1 MADPR
6 FFDRAGPFSLAAL
19 AALSGATLRDPKAA
33 ERLIADVAPL
43 ETAGP
48 DDLTFFDNRKYRDAF
63 ARSRAGAAFVDK
75 RAIEHAP
82 AGIVLLVTSTPY
94 KAFARAAQAFYP
106 IEPVVPRRALS
117 AIIDPAA
124 TVPADCEIAD
134 HVVIAAG
141 VRLGARCQIGPNTVI
156 GAAVELGEDCRVGAN
171 VTLSHCLIG
180 SRVVLHPGV
189 RIGQAG
195 FGFAPDPA
203 GPVKIP
209 QLGRVI
215 IGDDADIGAN
225 TTIDRGSGHDTVIGP
240 GTMIDNLVQIGH
252 NVVLGRGCILAG
264 QVGISGST
272 ELGDFV
278 MAGGQAGLTGHLKI
292 GSGARIAAQAGVMR
306 DIAPGE
312 TVGGSPASPMALYM
326 RQTAILQ
333 RLAKKRDGG
342 G

>member
-6 FFDRAGPFSLAAL
+6 FFDRAGPFSLDAL
-19 AALSGATLRDPKAA
+19 ATLSGATLYNPRAA
-33 ERLIADVAPL
+33 DRRFADVAPV

-48 DDLTFFDNRKYRDAF
+48 DDVTFLDNRKYLDAF
-63 ARSRAGAAFVDK
+63 TRSRAGAAFVDE
-75 RAIEHAP
+75 RAIGQAP
-82 AGIVLLVTSTPY
+82 AGMALLIAGDPY

-106 IEPVVPRRALS
+106 IKPVAPRRAPS
-117 AIIDPAA
+117 AIIDPTAR
-124 TVPADCEIAD
+124 VPSDCDIAD
-134 HVVIAAG
+134 YVVIERG

-156 GAAVELGEDCRVGAN
+156 AAGVELGEDCRVGAN

-180 SRVVLHPGV
+180 ARVVLHPGV
-189 RIGQAG
+189 RIGQPG

-215 IGDDADIGAN
+215 VGDDVDIGAN
-225 TTIDRGSGHDTVIGP
+225 TTIDRGSGRDTVIGP

-278 MAGGQAGLTGHLKI
+278 MAGGQAGLAGHLKI
-292 GSGARIAAQAGVMR
+292 GGGVRIAAKSGLMR
-306 DIAPGE
+306 DVAPGE
-312 TVGGSPASPMALYM
+312 TVSGSPAFPIASHM
-326 RQTAILQ
+326 RQVALLQ
-333 RLAKKRDGG
+333 RLAKKKDRG
-342 G
+342 

>member
-6 FFDRAGPFSLAAL
+6 FFDKAGPFSLDAL
-19 AALSGATLRDPKAA
+19 AGLSGATLRDPKGGD
-33 ERLIADVAPL
+33 RQFADVAPL

-48 DDLTFFDNRKYRDAF
+48 DDVTFLDNRKYLDAF
-63 ARSRAGAAFVDK
+63 TRSRAGAAFVDE
-75 RAIEHAP
+75 RTIGQAP
-82 AGIVLLVTSTPY
+82 PGMALLIAGNPY

-106 IEPVVPRRALS
+106 GAPVAPRRAPS
-117 AIIDPAA
+117 AVIDPTA
-124 TVPADCEIAD
+124 TVPPDCDIAE
-134 HVVIAAG
+134 HVVIESG
-141 VRLGARCQIGPNTVI
+141 VRLGARCRIGPNTVI
-156 GAAVELGEDCRVGAN
+156 GAGVELGDDCRVGAN

-180 SRVVLHPGV
+180 ARVVLHPGV
-189 RIGQAG
+189 RIGQPG

-215 IGDDADIGAN
+215 IGDDVDIGAN

-252 NVVLGRGCILAG
+252 NAVLGRGCILAG

-278 MAGGQAGLTGHLKI
+278 MAGGQAGLAGHLTI
-292 GSGARIAAQAGVMR
+292 GSGARIAAKSGLMR
-306 DIAPGE
+306 DVAPGE
-312 TVGGSPASPMALYM
+312 TVSGSPAFPIASHM
-326 RQTAILQ
+326 RQVAILQ
-333 RLAKKRDGG
+333 RLAKKKDGG
-342 G
+342 